1 MKLVLYYANWCSH
14 CKTYL
19 NEWEKIKKNL
29 DIECIEYE
37 DTHSK
42 NEIINAK
49 IEYYPTVK
57 FFDSNEISHQL
68 DDISYDNINLFLKN
82 ISIKKKSNNN
92 IYLIILIILSI
103 IYIYIKYV

>member
-42 NEIINAK
+42 NEII
-49 IEYYPTVK
+49 ITLILV
-57 FFDSNEISHQL
+57 
-68 DDISYDNINLFLKN
+68 
-82 ISIKKKSNNN
+82 
-92 IYLIILIILSI
+92 YLS
-103 IYIYIKYV
+103 

>member
-19 NEWEKIKKNL
+19 NEWETIKKNL

-37 DTHSK
+37 DTSSK

-57 FFDSNEISHQL
+57 FFDSNGSSQQL
-68 DDISYDNINLFLKN
+68 DNISYDDINLFLKN
-82 ISIKKKSNNN
+82 IPKKKNNNN

-103 IYIYIKYV
+103 IYIYINYV